1 MRRLLLWGC
10 FLCVFASTLPASAVT
25 VLSEK
30 DWQSLKSLIR
40 TGPLSGVVGSPVPQ
54 NCTAGQLFFD
64 TAAAV
69 GEQFLIC
76 VAPDTWVQVQSGTGA
91 SGLQAQFAVDP
102 NIISANAADNALTV
116 GNGSEWWAF
125 FVDPTYGL
133 RAVCVVG
140 DVLNACNHV
149 IELAAGFELIVNNAV
164 GTPIFNLASD
174 TGALTAVT
182 LDAEGTGNSIKIKR
196 YLTKEFAG
204 CQAGVASTIWDYPSS
219 NAPTAACKGSNMN
232 KGVLEFPDGA
242 TDLVTTIK
250 EYLHEDWTG
259 AIEATLVWESASTS
273 TNNALWS
280 IAIACAGAGES
291 SDPAF
296 TYDDFAVD
304 ANNGTA
310 NTYNLTS
317 VNTVTTTGTC
327 TANKVMHIGVKR
339 KLSDAADTL
348 AATAQAVLLS
358 LKLREA
364 Q

>member
-1 MRRLLLWGC
+1 MRRWIAVVCL
-10 FLCVFASTLPASAVT
+10 LCVVGSAIPASAVT

-30 DWQSLKSLIR
+30 DWQALKSIIR
-40 TGPLSGVVGSPVPQ
+40 TGPLSGVVGSPVPDT
-54 NCTAGQLFFD
+54 CTAGQMFFD
-64 TAAAV
+64 TAALV

-76 VAPDTWVQVQSGTGA
+76 VAPDTWVQVQNGSAA
-91 SGLQAQFAVDP
+91 SGLQAQFEANP
-102 NIISANAADNALTV
+102 NIIGANAEDNAFTV
-116 GNGSEWWAF
+116 GNGSEWWSF

-133 RAVCVVG
+133 RAMCVVG

-174 TGALTAVT
+174 TGALTSVT
-182 LDAEGTGNSIKIKR
+182 LDAEGTGNTLKFKR
-196 YLTKEFAG
+196 YLNKEFAA
-204 CQAGVASTIWDYPSS
+204 CQAGVASSVWDYPTT
-219 NAPTAACKGSNMN
+219 NAPAAACKGSNVA
-232 KGVLEFPDGA
+232 KGVLNFPDGA
-242 TDLVTTIK
+242 TDLVTTLK

-259 AIEATLVWESASTS
+259 AIEATIVWESASTS
-273 TNNALWS
+273 TNNVLWS

-291 SDPAF
+291 SDPAL

-304 ANNGTA
+304 ANNSSA

-317 VNTVTTTGTC
+317 VNTVTTTGSC

-348 AATAQAVLLS
+348 AATAQGVFLS
-358 LKLREA
+358 LKLRES